1 MSSRKMSESGWR
13 PIAVTGF
20 SRRYDEPAFGTVADD
35 EHADAGR
42 EPVEV
47 VLELVLL
54 GRGLDR
60 RQREG
65 RLLVVAGPSGAP
77 HDEQNRASSGF

>member
-1 MSSRKMSESGWR
+1 MASDRGHRLVEAIRRSRVR
-13 PIAVTGF
+13 
-20 SRRYDEPAFGTVADD
+20 TVADD

-54 GRGLDR
+54 GGGLDG

-65 RLLVVAGPSGAP
+65 RLLVGRAEGAP